1 MSIARSAAENR
12 FAAMQKR
19 DLDIRQELDK
29 ATRLRLEKTAKLR
42 ELRLAKEAQDAA
54 EKLAAADIKA
64 AGRGALKKARSTA

>member
-1 MSIARSAAENR
+1 MSIARSTAENR

-19 DLDIRQELDK
+19 NLDIRQELDK

-54 EKLAAADIKA
+54 EKQASKDIKA
-64 AGRGALKKARSTA
+64 AGKMPGAFRAM